1 MLLVAERTGQ
11 ETKSAITWRRAVPK
25 YLLDWCEM
33 GKKILYKIHL
43 VRLNLYRLL
52 HPESRFTDRPECEE
66 DGGDRNEKAKN
77 WRERLCK
84 IMLISWRDKLAGR

>member
-52 HPESRFTDRPECEE
+52 HPESRFVRLECGENGE
-66 DGGDRNEKAKN
+66 NRNEKAKN

-84 IMLISWRDKLAGR
+84 IMLIS